1 MRGRGSKY
9 EVGRY
14 IQSGSV
20 VSTEH
25 LVGISLYEPTE
36 LVMSAAAGTPLDDIR
51 NILAEHGQQLA
62 FEPIDL
68 GPALGTHTGQSS
80 IGGVFATNLSGSRRI
95 QVGAAR
101 DHLLGVTCVNGWGEA
116 FKSGGRVMKNVTGY
130 DLCKAV
136 AGSWGTLAVV
146 TEVTMK
152 VLPQAAETRTLLCFG
167 LPDQTA
173 VDVMTL
179 CLGTPFE
186 VSGTVHL
193 QAPLAAKLSDQ
204 DVARGAAAVTAI
216 RIENF
221 PSPARYRIGKLKD
234 RLAAYSPSVELDNAR
249 SRIFWE
255 EIRTLARLRLVQPPA
270 VAHLHH
276 AVARRE
282 ARRRHRPHPRY
293 PRRLRLVRR
302 ADLARGASHHRRR
315 HRGDPPRHRRIWR
328 PRHAD
333 PRRARNARERRRVPA
348 ARAVARSPHHAAES
362 CVRSGRNS
370 QSWPHVSRGLG
381 LTMHTNFSHEQL
393 QDPTIARA
401 DAMLKRCVHCGF
413 CTATC
418 PTYVLLGDER
428 DSPRGRIYLIKEMFE
443 QGTVT
448 APVSYHIDRCL
459 SCLSCM
465 TTCPSGVDYMHLVDL
480 ARIRIDHK
488 RSPAQKTTRW
498 LLAKTLPNPGRFRI
512 ALLFGWLARPFR
524 GLFSAL
530 GMKTGAAALALAPS
544 RLPSLK
550 TPKRESLVRPAGAPV
565 KRVALLLGCVQDVLE
580 PSINQAAIRLLRR
593 HGVEVVMPTEEACCG
608 ALQHQLG
615 REDEA
620 HKAARRNV
628 DAWSSALREGP
639 LDAILTTASGCGTMI
654 KDYGHLLA
662 RDRGYAE
669 RATDMS
675 RIARDISE
683 FIYEL
688 GLLPP
693 LAWTS
698 LRVAYHSACS
708 LEHGQQVGNEPRSLL
723 SQAGFTVLEVPEGH
737 ICCGSA
743 GTYNMLQPELSG
755 QLRDRKLKNIASVK
769 PDLIATGNIGC
780 MTQLQRGSGVPVV
793 HTVELLDW
801 ATGGPCPKPL
811 EKLKDKVHPI
821 QSLMELAGA
830 R

>member
-1 MRGRGSKY
+1 
-9 EVGRY
+9 
-14 IQSGSV
+14 
-20 VSTEH
+20 
-25 LVGISLYEPTE
+25 
-36 LVMSAAAGTPLDDIR
+36 
-51 NILAEHGQQLA
+51 
-62 FEPIDL
+62 
-68 GPALGTHTGQSS
+68 
-80 IGGVFATNLSGSRRI
+80 
-95 QVGAAR
+95 
-101 DHLLGVTCVNGWGEA
+101 
-116 FKSGGRVMKNVTGY
+116 
-130 DLCKAV
+130 
-136 AGSWGTLAVV
+136 
-146 TEVTMK
+146 
-152 VLPQAAETRTLLCFG
+152 
-167 LPDQTA
+167 
-173 VDVMTL
+173 
-179 CLGTPFE
+179 
-186 VSGTVHL
+186 
-193 QAPLAAKLSDQ
+193 
-204 DVARGAAAVTAI
+204 
-216 RIENF
+216 
-221 PSPARYRIGKLKD
+221 
-234 RLAAYSPSVELDNAR
+234 
-249 SRIFWE
+249 
-255 EIRTLARLRLVQPPA
+255 
-270 VAHLHH
+270 
-276 AVARRE
+276 
-282 ARRRHRPHPRY
+282 
-293 PRRLRLVRR
+293 
-302 ADLARGASHHRRR
+302 
-315 HRGDPPRHRRIWR
+315 
-328 PRHAD
+328 
-333 PRRARNARERRRVPA
+333 
-348 ARAVARSPHHAAES
+348 
-362 CVRSGRNS
+362 
-370 QSWPHVSRGLG
+370 
-381 LTMHTNFSHEQL
+381 MHTNFSHEQL

-524 GLFSAL
+524 GLLSAL

-550 TPKRESLVRPAGAPV
+550 TPKRESLVRPTGAPV

-593 HGVEVVMPTEEACCG
+593 HGVEVVMPSEEACCG

-615 REDEA
+615 RENEA

-698 LRVAYHSACS
+698 LRVAYHS
-708 LEHGQQVGNEPRSLL
+708 
-723 SQAGFTVLEVPEGH
+723 
-737 ICCGSA
+737 
-743 GTYNMLQPELSG
+743 
-755 QLRDRKLKNIASVK
+755 
-769 PDLIATGNIGC
+769 
-780 MTQLQRGSGVPVV
+780 
-793 HTVELLDW
+793 
-801 ATGGPCPKPL
+801 PC
-811 EKLKDKVHPI
+811 
-821 QSLMELAGA
+821 
-830 R
+830 